1 MGSGPNMDSTS
12 IPILLVE
19 DSLNDAEIIQKSL
32 QKSALKNP
40 VHHAKDGQEAIDFL
54 RGDPIQPGIL
64 ILDIHLPKVGG
75 IDVLKVA
82 KQVDPLVVVI
92 MLTGQSSLET
102 AVQSLRHEG
111 AFDYIEKSKDDLP
124 QLVEAVRLAVEKRA
138 LSLKTLWPLQLD
150 GVNRLVDTARVERSF
165 GLSKREID
173 VLKCLFDGGTNG
185 EIAKKLFI
193 SELTV
198 KVHLKNIYEKMK
210 VHSRT
215 TLFSKILSSSLA

>member
-1 MGSGPNMDSTS
+1 MDFDSKIDATTV
-12 IPILLVE
+12 PILLVE
-19 DSLNDAEIIQKSL
+19 DSLTDVEIIRLSL
-32 QKSALKNP
+32 QKSGLKNP
-40 VHHAKDGQEAIDFL
+40 LHHVKDGQEAVDFL
-54 RGDPIQPGIL
+54 HDRTIQPGVL
-64 ILDIHLPKVGG
+64 ILDIHLPKMSG
-75 IDVLKVA
+75 IDVLRVA
-82 KQVDPLVVVI
+82 KKVDPHAVVI
-92 MLTGQSSLET
+92 MLTGQSSVKT

-138 LSLKTLWPLQLD
+138 LSHRTMWPLASE
-150 GVNRLVDTARVERSF
+150 GINHLVDTAKIERTF

-173 VLKCLFDGGTNG
+173 VLKCLFSGGKNK
-185 EIAKKLFI
+185 EIAEKLFI

-198 KVHLKNIYEKMK
+198 KVHLKKIYEKMN